1 MGFFKNLKED
11 FSQAMNELLPEED
24 LIGTDFMDDLDGM
37 EDSREDDTKEE
48 VKPKP
53 KQTQA
58 SAGINSGRD
67 LQKVLEDEVKQALD
81 TLEDGP
87 KETDLPNPAVLESA
101 ATEEAG
107 DSGEYLDMDI
117 FNQLLGEEQPKDMD
131 EDEESLSEEAVM
143 QELLSE
149 LEEGK
154 QAGEAKED
162 EIISE
167 EDLDL
172 LFSGNDLGDEEFNI
186 SDYEP
191 DEDLLFDAIF
201 DSGEP
206 EAAEKD
212 SGGVSDYQFLEESSA
227 PAENIESE
235 KLEEYDAPDEVY
247 EEIPDYAQPDTE
259 PDGVSEYAK
268 LDAAMGY
275 ESPDEEFEEILDD
288 VEAQTEPDG
297 GLESGELFDY
307 EKKQDSKVLLEDGFG
322 EEIQEADDTQAAREV
337 SADDVEGSMEKT
349 EEENITEEVNMDEIF
364 NNAGTND
371 GDDADLD
378 LIAQLLEEDDS
389 GDVEEAVDE
398 EIVARTEEEPKKEE
412 AEPEPEHIEEE
423 KRAANGD
430 VTIITKG
437 TVING
442 NITSDGSLEVNGTI
456 NGDIDCL
463 GKLTAVGNITGNS
476 RASEVYVSAAR
487 VEGGIVSTGSVKLG
501 AGTVVIGDVKAASA
515 VVAGAIKGQLDIE
528 GPVVIDSTAIV
539 KGNINAKSV
548 QINNGAVVDGYCS
561 LSYAAV
567 DIDNFFD
574 GDK

>member
-24 LIGTDFMDDLDGM
+24 LIGADFMDDLDGM
-37 EDSREDDTKEE
+37 EDSHEDNTKEE
-48 VKPKP
+48 AKT
-53 KQTQA
+53 KQTEA
-58 SAGINSGRD
+58 SADRNSGRD

-101 ATEEAG
+101 ATAEAG
-107 DSGEYLDMDI
+107 DLGEYLDMDI
-117 FNQLLGEEQPKDMD
+117 FNQLLGEDQPKAMG

-143 QELLSE
+143 QELLSG

-154 QAGEAKED
+154 KASKKKED

-191 DEDLLFDAIF
+191 EEDLLFDAIF

-206 EAAEKD
+206 DAAERES
-212 SGGVSDYQFLEESSA
+212 SGILDYQFSEESSV

-235 KLEEYDAPDEVY
+235 KHSEYDGPEEIY
-247 EEIPDYAQPDTE
+247 EEIPDYADTE
-259 PDGVSEYAK
+259 PDDRPEYAK

-288 VEAQTEPDG
+288 VEAQTEPDDR
-297 GLESGELFDY
+297 LESDELFDY
-307 EKKQDSKVLLEDGFG
+307 EKTQDSKALLEDGVS
-322 EEIQEADDTQAAREV
+322 EEIQGADDTQAAREV
-337 SADDVEGSMEKT
+337 SLDDVEGRMEKT

-364 NNAGTND
+364 NNAGAND

-398 EIVARTEEEPKKEE
+398 EIVARTGEEPEKEE
-412 AEPEPEHIEEE
+412 AEPAPKHIEEE
-423 KRAANGD
+423 KKAVNGD

-442 NITSDGSLEVNGTI
+442 SITSDGSLEVNGTI